1 VARLQLRLVV
11 LKRLC
16 WLLEECRFSRYSHGD
31 KARRVKNRLR
41 IWRKIMR
48 LIFGRF
54 LASREKERLQRSYTS
69 PVIVGHLRDSFRYYE
84 NGRWV
89 TVSGEL
95 MAGHDPQRVIFRNC
109 PLKWNDSGPPLTSG
123 EREKVFRKIGEYLDG
138 KKVSWEFSDAVSETW
153 KSSAAMS
160 E

>member
-1 VARLQLRLVV
+1 
-11 LKRLC
+11 
-16 WLLEECRFSRYSHGD
+16 
-31 KARRVKNRLR
+31 
-41 IWRKIMR
+41 
-48 LIFGRF
+48 
-54 LASREKERLQRSYTS
+54 
-69 PVIVGHLRDSFRYYE
+69 
-84 NGRWV
+84 
-89 TVSGEL
+89 